1 MKFDDLAFN
10 ILGKILMKETS
21 RRRKLPQYNTI
32 DDAANLLRN
41 ARRILVL
48 TGAGIS
54 TSLGIPD
61 FRSSNG
67 LYAQLAKSGLA
78 DRVDDPQDVFSLRVF
93 REDPAIFY
101 AVARSILSSDR
112 RFSPTHQFIRLIQDK
127 GKLQTNFTQNIDN
140 LEAAAGIAT
149 SKLIHCHGSFA
160 SATCQECGYNVPGD
174 QIHDEIRAGAVPRC
188 RVCIARL
195 QKLRISNSSGMKR
208 KRSGNGSKARKN
220 KAALNAWDEDDTD
233 DDIVDTSDEAAGVMK
248 PDIIFFGEDLSD
260 AFHSRAIADKM
271 LVDLVVVIGTS
282 LKVAPVSEVPNFIP
296 SEVPQIYISRD
307 PCRHITFDIQLLGEC
322 DVVVAELCKRAGW
335 DLQHE
340 MVPKGGYKVEVT
352 EMGDH
357 PGRNIVKRLD
367 AVSAS

>member
-1 MKFDDLAFN
+1 MRE
-10 ILGKILMKETS
+10 IS

-32 DDAANLLRN
+32 DDAANLLKTS
-41 ARRILVL
+41 RRILVL

-67 LYAQLAKSGLA
+67 LYAQLAASGLA
-78 DRVDDPQDVFSLRVF
+78 DKVDDPQDVFSMRVF
-93 REDPAIFY
+93 RDDPTIFY
-101 AVARSILSSDR
+101 TVARSILSSDR

-140 LEAAAGIAT
+140 LEAAAGIDT
-149 SKLIHCHGSFA
+149 DKLIHCHGSFA
-160 SATCQECGYNVPGD
+160 TATCQTCGYNIPGD
-174 QIHDEIRAGAVPRC
+174 NIHDQIRAGSVPRC
-188 RVCIARL
+188 RVCLARL
-195 QKLRISNSSGMKR
+195 RKLRASNQLGMKR
-208 KRSGNGSKARKN
+208 KRSSTSIKARKS
-220 KAALNAWDEDDTD
+220 KSSLNDWDEDDTD
-233 DDIVDTSDEAAGVMK
+233 DEMEDFSDNAAGVMK

-260 AFHSRAIADKM
+260 AFHQRAIADKP

-307 PCRHITFDIQLLGEC
+307 PCRHIVFDIQLLGEC

-335 DLQHE
+335 SLQHE
-340 MVPKGGYKVEVT
+340 MVPEGGYQVDVKESSKQ
-352 EMGDH
+352 
-357 PGRNIVKRLD
+357 PGRNWVKRKD
-367 AVSAS
+367 EDEAA